1 MWGDDLQDAISDLF
15 SLQTQIPLME
25 KTMNSQQKQPFLRAT
40 MSPVELAKEL
50 GVGKNAIYAA
60 VKSGRIPNIGIG
72 KTVRIPTNWYLNLLE
87 SWKVEDDSQ

>member
-1 MWGDDLQDAISDLF
+1 
-15 SLQTQIPLME
+15 
-25 KTMNSQQKQPFLRAT
+25 

>member
-1 MWGDDLQDAISDLF
+1 MI
-15 SLQTQIPLME
+15 
-25 KTMNSQQKQPFLRAT
+25 NQQKHEFLRAT
-40 MSPVELAKEL
+40 MSAVELAKEL

-60 VKSGRIPNIGIG
+60 VKAGQIPNIGIG